1 MSSLASFIQERI
13 PLIYV
18 FLSGIGFSLQTLII
32 RVLVERG
39 FRGSFYCVFC
49 RGLVQIVI
57 VSFFIYFDE
66 DRIKGVGP
74 NLFGNSYRVK
84 WILFLRSFTG
94 YGSIA
99 CAFLAAEYMSIGDST
114 VLVMMSPLIAALL
127 GYWILG
133 EPWRLPEFIGTVLS
147 VIGAVFVVKPP
158 FLFGNLVTRASGLD
172 DVNGGK
178 FYTGVFFALTSA
190 VCAAFAFIFIR
201 ILGTTAK
208 MPWANICFA
217 QAIGQ
222 LTLSP
227 PSLFLYGERFEYKL
241 PLVDYILIFSGGFIG
256 AWSQIAMTLGMQREK
271 SATATAMRMS
281 DVLFGF
287 IWQLAFTSDHASV
300 FSVVGAMLVTCSI
313 LIIVILKE
321 PASSSVQTT
330 HNETSLEMIERHQE
344 ESTMHD
350 EQAVFESP
358 NNKFYPVT
366 GINNLFA
373 KNDRISYQPVSQ
385 GESELETL

>member
-1 MSSLASFIQERI
+1 MGKLASFIQERI

-18 FLSGIGFSLQTLII
+18 FLSGIGFSLQTLFI
-32 RVLVERG
+32 RMLVERG

-49 RGLVQIVI
+49 RGLVQMVI
-57 VSFFIYFDE
+57 VSFFIYFDD
-66 DRIKGVGP
+66 DRAKGLGP
-74 NLFGNSYRVK
+74 NLFGNSWRVK

-114 VLVMMSPLIAALL
+114 VLVMMSPLIAAFLSF
-127 GYWILG
+127 WILG
-133 EPWRLPEFIGTVLS
+133 EPWRIPEFIGTVLS
-147 VIGAVFVVKPP
+147 VIGAVLVIKPP
-158 FLFGNLVTRASGLD
+158 FLFGHSVTQNSKVD
-172 DVNGGK
+172 DGS
-178 FYTGVFFALTSA
+178 FFTGVFFALTSA

-208 MPWANICFA
+208 MPWANVCFA

-222 LTLSP
+222 LALSP
-227 PSLFLYGERFEYKL
+227 PSLYLYGEHFEYKL

-300 FSVVGAMLVTCSI
+300 YSVIGAMLVTCSI
-313 LIIVILKE
+313 LIIVVLKE
-321 PASSSVQTT
+321 PADSIPTESEESSV
-330 HNETSLEMIERHQE
+330 EMIGQNQLE
-344 ESTMHD
+344 
-350 EQAVFESP
+350 A
-358 NNKFYPVT
+358 PVT
-366 GINNLFA
+366 EEQSEFQPPNHKFFSNNGISLFA
-373 KNDRISYQPVSQ
+373 NSDISYQPVSQ
-385 GESELETL
+385 GESDVDAA